1 MPLKRHYPD
10 FQFGSGNQ
18 VTPDEIDVY
27 QTAYFINPSVGT
39 ATVGTASGTAAAL
52 AITLVNK
59 NLDYPRNL
67 NIIATGQVA
76 TVTVNGQ
83 DQFGGTVSEV
93 FTAAGTVAGTMVF
106 ARIGTATVAKAAGA
120 GTIEIGPQVGTSST
134 GPLLGLPFKVGGT
147 LDVIT
152 GTWVDADVSKAFI
165 INGAAPSLTVV
176 PRVHAVRVEVSG
188 GIAAADTFVIVGK
201 SKWKAVNDSSATISN
216 LRQ

>member
-1 MPLKRHYPD
+1 MPLKKHYID
-10 FQFGSGNQ
+10 FQYGNGNQ
-18 VTPDEIDVY
+18 VTPDEMDRY
-27 QTAYFINPSVGT
+27 ETAYFLHPSVGT
-39 ATVGTASGTAAAL
+39 ATVGTAAGTAGAL

-67 NIIATGQVA
+67 NVIATGQVA
-76 TVTVNGQ
+76 TVTVSGQ
-83 DQFGGTVSEV
+83 DQFGGTVTEV
-93 FTAAGTVAGTMVF
+93 FTTAGTVAGTMVF
-106 ARIGTATVAKAAGA
+106 ARIGTATLTKADGA

-152 GTWVDADVSKAFI
+152 GTWVDADVSKALT

-176 PRVHAVRVEVSG
+176 PGVHAVRVEVAG
-188 GIAAADTFVIVGK
+188 GIVAADSFVVTGK
-201 SKWKAVNDSSATISN
+201 SKWRAVNDSSATISN